1 VIVII
6 NRQFQHDVSSLAGTH
21 QNVSF
26 SVSALPDG
34 SIEAVFAAEKGD
46 VTIERTK
53 RGVKVYQNGK
63 TD

>member
-6 NRQFQHDVSSLAGTH
+6 NRQFQHDVSSIAGTH

-26 SVSALPDG
+26 SISALHDG
-34 SIEAVFAAEKGD
+34 SVEAVFAAEKGD
-46 VTIERTK
+46 VVIERTK

-63 TD
+63 SE